1 MITEPLRS
9 LQECI
14 NTRFGTRRADEWGD
28 PEQLRAW
35 LLQRNWLSKE
45 QVVTQ
50 SDYQRMIE
58 VREAIRGLLHM
69 NTEGHVEARYIDE
82 LNHLGRR
89 VPLQLSFQQDG
100 QANLTSELAGIDGVI
115 ARLFGIVFTA
125 MADGSWGRF
134 KVCHN
139 EKCERAFYDV
149 SKNHSAIWCSMK
161 ICGSRAKARAYQQ
174 RHKEDLSREQD

>member
-1 MITEPLRS
+1 MISEPLTR

-14 NTRFGTRRADEWGD
+14 NTRFGVKRADEWGD

-35 LLQRNWLSKE
+35 LVQRHWLTEE

-50 SDYQRMIE
+50 SDYHRMIE

-69 NTEGHVEARYIDE
+69 NTDGVVEAAHIE
-82 LNHLGRR
+82 ALNHLTRR
-89 VPLQLSFQQDG
+89 VALQVSFQQDG
-100 QANLTSELAGIDGVI
+100 RADLISEHTGVDGVV
-115 ARLFGIVFTA
+115 ATLFGIVFTA
-125 MADGSWGRF
+125 MANGSWSRF

-139 EKCERAFYDV
+139 ERCQRVFYDT
-149 SKNHSAIWCSMK
+149 SKNRSGTWCSMK

-174 RHKEDLSREQD
+174 RLHHKEGVV